1 MAEST
6 YRRVKADPTS
16 CISPAAGIVG
26 DVELRAHSSVF
37 AGAQLRGDCGQRI
50 VVGERSNVQ
59 EGAVLHVGHEN
70 PCIVGD
76 DVTVGH
82 GAIVHGCTLEDNVLV
97 GMGAVVLDG
106 ARIRRNSLVGGQ
118 RAHGLGRAA
127 EDEAVLGKLLAPG
140 YEGPGADEVE
150 RLISSGAREYVSVS
164 EEMVAEGMMFHPDG
178 AFCGQTGA

>member
-106 ARIRRNSLVGGQ
+106 ARIRRNSLVGAG
-118 RAHGLGRAA
+118 ALVTGGKDFPENSLILGSPAK
-127 EDEAVLGKLLAPG
+127 AVRTLA
-140 YEGPGADEVE
+140 ADEVE